1 MRKVPSWGNEQLST
15 WKCSA
20 NALTISGLT
29 ICVAILSI
37 RIMSSW
43 HMSVIPIELGY
54 ANQYSQEKKK
64 KNRQDFRSQI
74 LLQILEIFVYSISL
88 NQAIICGLS
97 AT

>member
-1 MRKVPSWGNEQLST
+1 
-15 WKCSA
+15 
-20 NALTISGLT
+20 
-29 ICVAILSI
+29 
-37 RIMSSW
+37 
-43 HMSVIPIELGY
+43 MSVIPIELGY

-97 AT
+97 ATWFTNVEVAHKKYNFQRIP